1 MAPPLWSKQGCWTCR
16 LRKKKCDEGHPQC
29 STCESLSI
37 TCHGYGSK
45 PDWMDGG
52 DAERAVANGIK
63 EVVKQ
68 TSRRK
73 TAQSIKQRD
82 PAKIAPK
89 STGLSESSSSPAP
102 SQDRPDAAF
111 SADET
116 ALVMHFLDHVFPL
129 QYPVYKSGIQGGGR
143 GWLLFA
149 LLQTKSLYH
158 AALALSAYHR
168 RTAASPVL
176 SQPCQIATLVQQEKH
191 LETCIKSLN
200 TFTHT
205 VCPNG
210 ELSIMTTII
219 QLSFLELFTNYGN
232 AWQAHLRAAMN
243 MYQRYNIND
252 SASLD
257 LSSESRAALNDLPLL
272 EREALVSNEAA
283 HSKFISGTLI
293 WLDIISCITA
303 TTTPHLLLYHSTIMA
318 TDSQT
323 QLEDIMGC
331 KNWVML
337 QIGRIAALHADKL
350 QALRQGHYN
359 CVGFKQTIID
369 INIEI
374 RSGLDVSGPGS
385 VALCNPP
392 ALITPLFA
400 SMALVYLHLITHGFQ
415 QLEAL
420 DAIISR
426 AMIMLQTEVP
436 THLLPAVVAP
446 LYVIGTVARQGD
458 EQFFRD
464 VFSSPPL
471 LNTSLK
477 QRARILPALE
487 DVWNKRRA
495 DSSFLWES
503 SLEPLHDILLI

>member
-1 MAPPLWSKQGCWTCR
+1 
-16 LRKKKCDEGHPQC
+16 
-29 STCESLSI
+29 
-37 TCHGYGSK
+37 
-45 PDWMDGG
+45 MDGG
-52 DAERAVANGIK
+52 DAERAVSNGIK

-73 TAQSIKQRD
+73 AAQSIKQRG

-89 STGLSESSSSPAP
+89 STTLSESSSSPAP
-102 SQDRPDAAF
+102 SQDRHEPAF
-111 SADET
+111 SAVET
-116 ALVMHFLDHVFPL
+116 ALLMHFLDHVFPL
-129 QYPVYKSGIQGGGR
+129 QYPMYKPAMQEGGR
-143 GWLLFA
+143 GWLLSA

-158 AALALSAYHR
+158 AALALSAYHYQ
-168 RTAASPVL
+168 TAASVML
-176 SQPCQIATLVQQEKH
+176 SQPCRIATLVMQEKH
-191 LETCIKSLN
+191 LEICIKSLN

-205 VCPNG
+205 SCPNG

-219 QLSFLELFTNYGN
+219 QLSFFELFTNYGN

-243 MYQRYNIND
+243 MYQRRSRAD
-252 SASLD
+252 LVPLD
-257 LSSESRAALNDLPLL
+257 LSSESRTALNDLPVL
-272 EREALVSNEAA
+272 EREALVSNDAA
-283 HSKFISGTLI
+283 QSRFISGTLI

-303 TTTPHLLLYHSTIMA
+303 TTTPHLLLGHSTDLA
-318 TDSQT
+318 PDSQT

-350 QALRQGHYN
+350 QALRQGHFN
-359 CVGFKQTIID
+359 CVEFKQTIID

-374 RSGLDVSGPGS
+374 QSGLDASGPDS

-392 ALITPLFA
+392 ALITPVFA

-415 QLEAL
+415 QLGEL
-420 DAIISR
+420 DAVISR
-426 AMIMLQTEVP
+426 VMIMLQTEVP
-436 THLLPAVVAP
+436 AHLLPAVIAP
-446 LYVIGTVARQGD
+446 LYVIGSVARQGD

-471 LNTSLK
+471 LDPSLK

-487 DVWNKRRA
+487 EVWNKRRA
-495 DSSFLWES
+495 DPTFLWES
-503 SLEPLHDILLI
+503 SLEPIHDILLI